1 MAQGNNQNQ
10 KRNST
15 FTNSWTT
22 TYDGVMSSMS
32 FKFIDDRGFIV
43 LAPIHPNMIGK
54 TPKAGEKVYD
64 YDNAQS
70 FWISPQM
77 AIALKTGIQALLE
90 QEHAEV
96 PEFHQIQVGSGA
108 DNQRNLTIYA
118 PRSIRLT
125 VKGEKRSFPDN
136 YLLKIQSVQDE
147 EQIKSFHVLQT
158 EDINVVSGKGAE
170 KEESAITIHSDLE
183 LIIKFCD
190 VVLDATMGTHRHT
203 ANYAKNLIGSA
214 ANNSNKGKKSNAFEG
229 VDEDDDL
236 EDEDEDSES
245 TSTKKTAP
253 KRPSPATSKKPNKSL
268 SKSFDDEDEDEDDDL
283 PM

>member
-90 QEHAEV
+90 QENAEV

-125 VKGEKRSFPDN
+125 VKVKNVLSLITTFLKFKMYKMKNRLNLSM
-136 YLLKIQSVQDE
+136 YYKLKIS
-147 EQIKSFHVLQT
+147 
-158 EDINVVSGKGAE
+158 
-170 KEESAITIHSDLE
+170 
-183 LIIKFCD
+183 
-190 VVLDATMGTHRHT
+190 M
-203 ANYAKNLIGSA
+203 
-214 ANNSNKGKKSNAFEG
+214 
-229 VDEDDDL
+229 
-236 EDEDEDSES
+236 
-245 TSTKKTAP
+245 
-253 KRPSPATSKKPNKSL
+253 
-268 SKSFDDEDEDEDDDL
+268 
-283 PM
+283 